1 MIKGNNSDYR
11 KDDFRSKDYSGD
23 WVKHWL
29 RLVSESALIEK
40 KSIFEKMWE
49 KCNEK
54 AEHMPKTI
62 FKFYSFNQNSLKCIE
77 SNKVYLNS
85 PENFND
91 PYDCFIC
98 SNENDFV
105 KTFFIEY
112 IKRNGYVQSG
122 VITESEFEKIKD
134 SYPDDEF
141 IAGHYLKTFDS
152 VLRSILFEDQDRAD
166 KLYEI
171 CYQARQQYKKTISVI
186 RNKKIRVSSF
196 SCFNNEEFC
205 RSTEMWGYYAASH
218 TGFCVEYDLENALPN
233 IKMDSLVRG
242 GMMPCKYSK
251 KPVFIHNS
259 LFWKYFDDNKLT
271 ENQKIQFDKTV
282 LLSFLN
288 KSSSWRNEKEWRLIV
303 PDEISNIYDNLINFF
318 PIKTIYL
325 GVKMSK
331 SDKEYFYDFA
341 KRKNISVVDMQ
352 CRTDGYELEFRTI
365 DIDEYT
371 KWHNFHL
378 QCTINK
384 SDYAFLWNM

>member
-1 MIKGNNSDYR
+1 
-11 KDDFRSKDYSGD
+11 
-23 WVKHWL
+23 
-29 RLVSESALIEK
+29 
-40 KSIFEKMWE
+40 MWE

-112 IKRNGYVQSG
+112 IKRNGCVQSG

-251 KPVFIHNS
+251 KPVFIPNS

-271 ENQKIQFDKTV
+271 EN
-282 LLSFLN
+282 
-288 KSSSWRNEKEWRLIV
+288 
-303 PDEISNIYDNLINFF
+303 
-318 PIKTIYL
+318 
-325 GVKMSK
+325 
-331 SDKEYFYDFA
+331 
-341 KRKNISVVDMQ
+341 
-352 CRTDGYELEFRTI
+352 
-365 DIDEYT
+365 
-371 KWHNFHL
+371 
-378 QCTINK
+378 
-384 SDYAFLWNM
+384 